1 MNTRTNTEMSTIS
14 DIMARYSTTQTSG
27 NSTIDCY
34 WQIVNNRY
42 RDISNKV
49 SFAYDIPWIDGCLSD
64 IAYGVGMCDIVL
76 RSVKNEQARGLIKN
90 YASSFKFIA
99 SKLELI
105 KQELSN

>member
-1 MNTRTNTEMSTIS
+1 
-14 DIMARYSTTQTSG
+14 MARYSTTQTSG
-27 NSTIDCY
+27 DSTIDCY

-42 RDISNKV
+42 KDISNKV
-49 SFAYDIPWIDGCLSD
+49 SFAYDIPWIDVCLSD

-105 KQELSN
+105 KQELSK